1 MAAKVLE
8 KNGVTAEKVKDKI
21 NEYIGIGV
29 SLPQQTEL
37 PLTPRSKRIL
47 EMSALEARR
56 LNHSYI
62 GTEHLLMAIIR
73 DGDGVAAKFL
83 NLLGVNLPNFYTDTV
98 RSIEGDVEMES
109 QPGGEYHPNP
119 NSVNTDS

>member
-1 MAAKVLE
+1 MRLRKWVMHHWQRTSSGGIDSRGKGVAAKVLE
-8 KNGVTAEKVKDKI
+8 KNGVTVEKVKDKI

-29 SLPQQTEL
+29 SLHSRPDFRYTAF
-37 PLTPRSKRIL
+37 KIVFL

-73 DGDGVAAKFL
+73 DGDGVAAKIL
-83 NLLGVNLPNFYTDTV
+83 ESLGVNL
-98 RSIEGDVEMES
+98 RISIRI
-109 QPGGEYHPNP
+109 Q
-119 NSVNTDS
+119 SVQ

>member
-1 MAAKVLE
+1 MLE
-8 KNGVTAEKVKDKI
+8 KNGVTVEKVKDKI

-83 NLLGVNLPNFYTDTV
+83 NRLVLIC
-98 RSIEGDVEMES
+98 RISIRI
-109 QPGGEYHPNP
+109 Q
-119 NSVNTDS
+119 SVQ